1 MNNAVKFTDC
11 GEVRIE
17 SRIEDE
23 WIVTDVIDTGIGIRP
38 EDMENLFKPFR
49 QIDTGIS
56 RQYEGT
62 GLGLSIC
69 KKLVEA
75 MGGKIYVKSKFGSG
89 SIFTFTMPREKG
101 DKK

>member
-1 MNNAVKFTDC
+1 M
-11 GEVRIE
+11 
-17 SRIEDE
+17 
-23 WIVTDVIDTGIGIRP
+23 DTGIGIRP
-38 EDMENLFKPFR
+38 EDMDNLFKPFH

-75 MGGKIYVKSKFGSG
+75 MGGNIYVKSKFGSG
-89 SIFTFTMPREKG
+89 SIVTFTIPHERR
-101 DKK
+101 